1 MTFGLTSPF
10 YQYYDFPEAI
20 CSEDKIYLAPRVEQS
35 KNKKQFTKKQIERN
49 SFIIRYK
56 NFIQSP
62 RSHYIYRGVYN
73 LNDLFI

>member
-35 KNKKQFTKKQIERN
+35 KNKKQFSKKQGD
-49 SFIIRYK
+49 IIPLFYSYTALLLIL
-56 NFIQSP
+56 N
-62 RSHYIYRGVYN
+62 YI
-73 LNDLFI
+73 L